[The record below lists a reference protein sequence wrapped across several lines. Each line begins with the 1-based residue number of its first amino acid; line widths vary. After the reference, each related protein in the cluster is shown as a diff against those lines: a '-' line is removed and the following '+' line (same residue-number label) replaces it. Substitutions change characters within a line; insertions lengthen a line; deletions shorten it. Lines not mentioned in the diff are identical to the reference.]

1 MRYEPA
7 KQDQSL
13 ALPSSMFSVTVVANI
28 QVTVYLEEP
37 YQRITA
43 SSIRQLTGRNPSQ
56 SFRILLIELIRQR
69 LNNLPLPHAI
79 F

>member
-7 KQDQSL
+7 KQDQSV

-37 YQRITA
+37 YQ
-43 SSIRQLTGRNPSQ
+43 
-56 SFRILLIELIRQR
+56 
-69 LNNLPLPHAI
+69 
-79 F
+79 